1 METIGFIGLGVMGR
15 PMAGNLVRKGY
26 EVLVY
31 DLNADAVARSVRD
44 GAVAGASVTDVA
56 GRVSRLITMLPDSPD
71 VRAVILGGGGA
82 TGAIAALRPGGTI
95 VDMST
100 IAPHATREIAAALE
114 ERGITFFDA
123 PVSGGVKGATEA
135 TLSIMVG
142 GPRELFAEVRPLLE
156 ALGRT
161 ITWLGESG
169 AGQTA
174 KMCNQM
180 VVAMNIQA
188 ICEALAMGRAEG
200 MDLERL
206 REVLMGGAAAS
217 WLLENLGP
225 LMLRKEPAAGFRI
238 DLQVKD
244 LKIAVDSAFLRNVPI
259 PGTLLASTLYLET
272 RAHGEGSLGNQAMY
286 RAYDRMSNQGG

>member
-1 METIGFIGLGVMGR
+1 MEKIGFIGLGVMGR
-15 PMAGNLVRKGY
+15 PMAGNLVKAGY

-31 DLNADAVARSVRD
+31 DVNEDAVVQSVRD

-56 GRVSRLITMLPDSPD
+56 GRVSRLLTMLPDSPD
-71 VRAVILGGGGA
+71 VRAVILGAGGA
-82 TGAIAALRPGGTI
+82 SGAIAALRPGSTV

-100 IAPHATREIAAALE
+100 IAPHATREIAVALG
-114 ERGITFFDA
+114 ERGIAFFDA

-135 TLSIMVG
+135 ALSIMVG
-142 GPRELFAEVRPLLE
+142 GPEDLYPAILPLLQ
-156 ALGRT
+156 AMGAT
-161 ITWLGESG
+161 ITWMGASG

-180 VVAMNIQA
+180 IVAMNIQA

-244 LKIAVDSAFLRNVPI
+244 LKIAVDSAFRRNVPI

-286 RAYDRMSNQGG
+286 RTYDRMSNQGG